1 MLPRDDASKTG
12 RRTVT
17 QFVKV
22 VSLEYRRAQA
32 ELAADTALLD

>member
-1 MLPRDDASKTG
+1 MRLKTW
-12 RRTVT
+12 T

-32 ELAADTALLD
+32 ELAVAVAM